1 LQLFLFTLTAMACV
15 ACGPAK
21 PVLVYA
27 PPSVTIDT
35 AGPKSVNTRIVSR
48 SKTFWEAMSSLD
60 TGFVKRHPATPA
72 ERNFAEALGLV
83 MSGHAAEAADALDSV
98 RINYPED
105 TLIRSASRILMTAML
120 QYQDKWKE
128 LAELRPGARRDTTLH
143 EHDKADVESWASA
156 FRNVPKRVVSYPDQ
170 PVVLP
175 LFLSASGSPMIT
187 VTINGQ
193 EWTLWLD
200 SGSSMSI
207 ISSDVA
213 ALSGVSPLVKDTL
226 EVATTTGR
234 VSALPAAIDHLRLG
248 GIEVS
253 NATAMIVAAE
263 LMQVRLGDG
272 SDPNAFEKIDGVIGF
287 DIMSRL
293 DIRIDYVNRRVTLLE
308 PKPGAK
314 LPKTGRN
321 LFWVG
326 APVVR
331 LVSSKGVPLHF
342 NLDTGAQETYSTD
355 ALISKT
361 RTRTF
366 MAERRLVGG
375 LAGLTVVH
383 GRFIEE
389 MHVTMAGQKLLL
401 KRLLVF
407 APAFSSFVAL
417 DGVLGSDIGRGGIV
431 RIDATNGLFVLEPR
445 PPRRSLR

>member
-1 LQLFLFTLTAMACV
+1 
-15 ACGPAK
+15 
-21 PVLVYA
+21 
-27 PPSVTIDT
+27 
-35 AGPKSVNTRIVSR
+35 
-48 SKTFWEAMSSLD
+48 
-60 TGFVKRHPATPA
+60 
-72 ERNFAEALGLV
+72 
-83 MSGHAAEAADALDSV
+83 
-98 RINYPED
+98 
-105 TLIRSASRILMTAML
+105 
-120 QYQDKWKE
+120 
-128 LAELRPGARRDTTLH
+128 
-143 EHDKADVESWASA
+143 
-156 FRNVPKRVVSYPDQ
+156 
-170 PVVLP
+170 
-175 LFLSASGSPMIT
+175 
-187 VTINGQ
+187 
-193 EWTLWLD
+193 
-200 SGSSMSI
+200 MSI

-293 DIRIDYVNRRVTLLE
+293 DIRIDYVNRRVTLLQ